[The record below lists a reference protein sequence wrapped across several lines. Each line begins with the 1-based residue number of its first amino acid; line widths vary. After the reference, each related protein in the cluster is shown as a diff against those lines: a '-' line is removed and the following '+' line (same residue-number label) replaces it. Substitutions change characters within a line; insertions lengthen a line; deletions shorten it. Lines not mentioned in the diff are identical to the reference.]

1 MAKHWKK
8 IVGAVVALVVLVMA
22 ATFIYVKFINDPPD
36 KLTTKDLDAAL
47 SANTSPPAVTDPASA
62 ASNSAT
68 TSPDKT
74 SPDKTSPDKTSPD
87 TTSPDA
93 ANPGTSDSPQATN
106 VAVAGVDADWN
117 VTTASELRYRVKE
130 TLNGLS
136 TEAVGKTNSIA
147 GTLTLSGTS
156 ASAAEFTVD
165 MTTFTSDESRRDAQ
179 FNSRIMQVDQFPT
192 GVFTLTSPIDFGVV
206 PAEGAEITAS
216 ATGDLTL
223 HGVTKSVTFD
233 LTAKLANGKVGVLG
247 QIPVRF
253 SDYDVESP
261 SIATIVT
268 EDNGL
273 LEFVLVFEKA

>member
-8 IVGAVVALVVLVMA
+8 VVGAVVAVVLVVMA

-47 SANTSPPAVTDPASA
+47 GADTTAPPTAIVTEPASSA
-62 ASNSAT
+62 TNSAT
-68 TSPDKT
+68 TT
-74 SPDKTSPDKTSPD
+74 
-87 TTSPDA
+87 
-93 ANPGTSDSPQATN
+93 PGTTDPTQATD
-106 VAVAGVDADWN
+106 VSATGVDGNWN
-117 VTTASELRYRVKE
+117 ITTASELRYRVKE
-130 TLNGLS
+130 TLNGLD
-136 TEAVGKTNSIA
+136 TEAVGSTNSIT
-147 GTLTLSGTS
+147 GTLTLTANS

-165 MTTFTSDESRRDAQ
+165 MTTFTSDESRRDGQ

-192 GVFTLTSPIDFGVV
+192 GVFTLSSPIDFGVV
-206 PAEGAEITAS
+206 PSEGVEIGAT

-233 LTAKLANGKVGVLG
+233 LTAKLANGKIGVLG
-247 QIPVRF
+247 QIPVLF
-253 SDYDVESP
+253 SDYNVESP

>member
-1 MAKHWKK
+1 MARHWKK
-8 IVGAVVALVVLVMA
+8 VVGAVVAVVLVVMA

-47 SANTSPPAVTDPASA
+47 GADTTTPPTAVATDPASS
-62 ASNSAT
+62 ASDSSTTNPDAT
-68 TSPDKT
+68 N
-74 SPDKTSPDKTSPD
+74 PD
-87 TTSPDA
+87 TTNPDA
-93 ANPGTSDSPQATN
+93 TNPDTTDPTPATD
-106 VAVAGVDADWN
+106 VAATGVDGNWN

-130 TLNGLS
+130 TLNGLD
-136 TEAVGKTNSIA
+136 TEAVGSTNSIT
-147 GTLTLSGTS
+147 GSLTLTANS

-179 FNSRIMQVDQFPT
+179 FNGRIMQVDQFPT

-206 PAEGAEITAS
+206 PSEGVEIAAT

-233 LTAKLANGKVGVLG
+233 LTAKLANGKIGVLG
-247 QIPVRF
+247 QIPVLF
-253 SDYDVESP
+253 SDYNVESP

>member
-68 TSPDKT
+68 
-74 SPDKTSPDKTSPD
+74 TSPDKTSPD